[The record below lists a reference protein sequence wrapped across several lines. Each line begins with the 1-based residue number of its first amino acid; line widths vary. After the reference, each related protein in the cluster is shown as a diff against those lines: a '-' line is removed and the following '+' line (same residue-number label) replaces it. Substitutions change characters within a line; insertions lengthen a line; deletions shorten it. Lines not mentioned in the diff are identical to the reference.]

1 MVQEASIERKDKD
14 PSQEK
19 SNASLMQAAFEDSS
33 PIRKTVDIISNR
45 MLLDDRLISA
55 SGSRSDATPMA
66 DPDHVEEISF
76 S

>member
-1 MVQEASIERKDKD
+1 
-14 PSQEK
+14 
-19 SNASLMQAAFEDSS
+19 MQAAFEDSS